1 MLRLFLGLTFNSG
14 YTRRLCTLMEGV
26 DGVHWQP
33 QDNLNL
39 TLRFLG
45 DVSLDDAEDLDV
57 QLARITAPAFDL
69 ALQGVG
75 WFGIGDRV
83 QNLHALS
90 RPDPILDGLKRQVD
104 RACQHAGF
112 APEQRKFKPHITLA
126 RSRAVRLESAQ
137 TWLADHVDFR
147 LNMGDVE
154 AFHMISS
161 HSSSAGRA
169 YRVEASYP
177 LTQMWA

>member
-1 MLRLFLGLTFNSG
+1 MLRLFIGLTFNSG

-26 DGVHWQP
+26 NGVHWQP
-33 QDNLNL
+33 AENLHL

-45 DVSLDDAEDLDV
+45 DVSLDDAEDLDAE
-57 QLARITAPAFDL
+57 LARITAPAFDL
-69 ALQGVG
+69 TMQGVG

-90 RPDPILDGLKRQVD
+90 RPDPILDGLKAQVD
-104 RACQHAGF
+104 RACRHAGF
-112 APEQRKFKPHITLA
+112 QPEPRTFKPHITLA
-126 RSRAVRLESAQ
+126 RARAIRLDAVQ
-137 TWLADHVDFR
+137 PWLADNMDFR

-161 HSSSAGRA
+161 HPSGAGRA
-169 YRVEASYP
+169 YRLEASYP
-177 LTQMWA
+177 LSQLWA

>member
-1 MLRLFLGLTFNSG
+1 MLRLFLGLTFDGG
-14 YTRRLCTLMEGV
+14 YTRRLSRLMEGV
-26 DGVHWQP
+26 EGVHWQP
-33 QDNLNL
+33 PENLHL

-45 DVSLDDAEDLDV
+45 DVSLNDAEDLDA
-57 QLARITAPAFDL
+57 QLARISAPAFDL
-69 ALQGVG
+69 TLQGVG

-83 QNLHALS
+83 QNLHARS

-104 RACQHAGF
+104 RGCREAGF
-112 APEQRKFKPHITLA
+112 PPEQRTFKPHITLA
-126 RSRAVRLESAQ
+126 RSRAVRLDSVQ
-137 TWLADHVDFR
+137 PWLADHIDFR
-147 LNMGDVE
+147 LAMGDVE

-161 HSSSAGRA
+161 HTSGAGRA